1 MEGSQL
7 NFSSPNNS
15 VKCKQ
20 VSIRS
25 TGLIQLTIK
34 ILQYPDELLGIGDE
48 STLESSLNLNFL
60 DLLSSFGGSLL
71 PFLLK
76 VNFFFLLES
85 IFSSNFVLRLEEFGD
100 ELLGIGSRS
109 TTSERTSGDFF

>member
-60 DLLSSFGGSLL
+60 ELLSSFGDSLFS
-71 PFLLK
+71 FLLK

-85 IFSSNFVLRLEEFGD
+85 FVFTLEEFGD

-109 TTSERTSGDFF
+109 TTSERTPGDFF